1 MTKVSFHFN
10 VPDRLAYVCRLL
22 RKATRLGASVV
33 VVAPTSTL
41 ADLDRALW
49 TFDALEFVPHLRL
62 PPGTAPANRLA
73 ETPIWLVES
82 VADAPRHDVLLNLDS
97 KLPAGYEAFARV
109 IEVVTADAQERA
121 SARERWKQYTAH
133 GNLIDRHEVAE

>member
-22 RKATRLGASVV
+22 RKATRLGAGVV

-41 ADLDRALW
+41 ADLDRVLW

-62 PPGTAPANRLA
+62 PSGAVPAKRLA
-73 ETPIWLVES
+73 ETPVWLVES

-97 KLPAGYEAFARV
+97 NLPAGYEAFARV
-109 IEVVTADAQERA
+109 IEVVTADAKERA
-121 SARERWKQYTAH
+121 KARERWKQYAAR
-133 GNLIDRHEVAE
+133 GDSIERHEVAE